1 MKLRSLFLCFRGFM
15 AVVSIGLLLLSGG
28 RAAVPAA
35 TPDHIAGRVTLP
47 DGKLLQGDVRDIT
60 VVIYGVTLAGA
71 NVTLTPAVGDDGRY
85 RQKVPSGLY
94 SFGTGEVKFSFN
106 NREFILPLEPVGRLW
121 QKRRSADEGMV
132 QDFLLRLT
140 GPTPAGQAAG
150 LEADNSTHW
159 YGVTIGLQWQTHRQ
173 DLRAATRAPGG
184 ITRLVFTCRPM
195 GPGIDGQPVATLSR
209 ELRWDPTRLTPEK
222 ILNDLPP
229 ADYEISGE
237 AILPDGSRR
246 RLLLQG
252 PADYPNFL
260 PVLKANLTP
269 DRRPFRYQKLNAGFV
284 LE

>member
-1 MKLRSLFLCFRGFM
+1 MKLRSLFLCFRGFL

-132 QDFLLRLT
+132 Q
-140 GPTPAGQAAG
+140 
-150 LEADNSTHW
+150 
-159 YGVTIGLQWQTHRQ
+159 
-173 DLRAATRAPGG
+173 
-184 ITRLVFTCRPM
+184 VFCC
-195 GPGIDGQPVATLSR
+195 G
-209 ELRWDPTRLTPEK
+209 
-222 ILNDLPP
+222 
-229 ADYEISGE
+229 
-237 AILPDGSRR
+237 
-246 RLLLQG
+246 
-252 PADYPNFL
+252 
-260 PVLKANLTP
+260 
-269 DRRPFRYQKLNAGFV
+269 
-284 LE
+284 